1 VVSLVQLKRLEEQ
14 TRPDAERAKVA
25 PSAWV
30 HVGKVQDFPY
40 NGGATIKYG
49 KVQIAV
55 FNFTSRGT
63 WYACQ
68 QMCPHK
74 KAFVLSRGILGDT
87 NGLPKIAC
95 PLHKKTFSLDSG
107 ACLSGDAYTV
117 QVFPVKVEGDYV
129 YLELPPTEVLDKLL
143 ATEIG
148 CHLATSDDTT
158 FALTGAS

>member
-1 VVSLVQLKRLEEQ
+1 VSLVQFQRLEEQ
-14 TRPDAERAKVA
+14 TRPAAERARIA
-25 PSAWV
+25 PRTWV
-30 HVGKVQDFPY
+30 QVGKVQDFPY

-49 KVQIAV
+49 KVQIAI

-87 NGLPKIAC
+87 SGIPKIAC
-95 PLHKKTFSLDSG
+95 PLHKKTFALDSG
-107 ACLSGDAYTV
+107 ACLSGDDYTV
-117 QVFPVKVEGDYV
+117 QVFPVKVEGDDV

-148 CHLATSDDTT
+148 CHLATSDDTAV
-158 FALTGAS
+158 ALTGVS